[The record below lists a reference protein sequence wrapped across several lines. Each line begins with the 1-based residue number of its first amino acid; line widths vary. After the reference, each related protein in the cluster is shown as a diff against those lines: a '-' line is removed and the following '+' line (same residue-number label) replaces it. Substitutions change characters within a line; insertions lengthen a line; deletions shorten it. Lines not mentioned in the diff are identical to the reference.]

1 MPVLHS
7 ALGYVALLAIAWLAG
22 RRPRQL
28 PWKTILIATLLQV
41 GCAALLLLTGLRR
54 HVFGLIDGLTHLLKA
69 TALKASES
77 LLFIGVSNP
86 QFTQT
91 YGPIVALEIACILI
105 FMAALSR
112 LLYHYRILP
121 WFVAWLSRFMQRL
134 MGLSAAESVSA
145 AANVFLGM
153 VESPLFI
160 RPYVAGLTESELF
173 CVMSAGLAGIA
184 GTVMVVYA
192 TLLSPIDPDVAGH
205 LFIASLISAPAA
217 IAVSK
222 IMIPETGQ
230 PETVG
235 RHLDLPPDDTLNG
248 LDAAAQGAAEGMQL
262 FLNIAAMLIAF
273 IGLVALGN
281 TAVGALDRWLNGGVA
296 AGWSLQAA
304 AGYLFRLPV
313 WLMGIPWQETQT
325 AGELMGIKTVLNEFV
340 AYVELA
346 RRMRETAPLGER
358 SFVILTYA
366 LCSFANFGSV
376 AIMIG
381 GIGGIAPQ
389 RRGDLA
395 RLGLRSLLSGTIAA
409 MLTGCVV
416 GLFL

>member
-1 MPVLHS
+1 MPALHS
-7 ALGYVALLAIAWLAG
+7 ALGYAALLALAWLAG
-22 RRPRQL
+22 RRSRRL

-41 GCAALLLLTGLRR
+41 AGAALLLLTGLRGQ
-54 HVFGLIDGLTHLLKA
+54 VFGLVEGLTRLLKA
-69 TALKASES
+69 TALRASES
-77 LLFIGVSNP
+77 LLFIGVSSP
-86 QFTQT
+86 SFTQT
-91 YGPIVALEIACILI
+91 YGPIIALEIACILI

-112 LLYHYRILP
+112 LLYHYRVLP
-121 WFVAWLSRFMQRL
+121 WIIAWLSRTMQRL

-153 VESPLFI
+153 VEAPLFI
-160 RPYVAGLTESELF
+160 RPYVARLTESELF

-184 GTVMVVYA
+184 GTVLVVYA
-192 TLLSPIDPDVAGH
+192 AMLSPINPDMAGH
-205 LFIASLISAPAA
+205 LFVASLISAPAA
-217 IAVSK
+217 VAVAK
-222 IMIPETGQ
+222 IMIPETGR
-230 PETVG
+230 PETAG
-235 RHLDLPPDDTLNG
+235 RRLDLPRDDTLNG

-281 TAVGALDRWLNGGVA
+281 AAVGALEGWLNGRAG
-296 AGWSLQAA
+296 GWSLQAA
-304 AGYLFRLPV
+304 AGWLFRLPV
-313 WLMGIPWQETQT
+313 WLMGIPWAEAQA
-325 AGELMGIKTVLNEFV
+325 AGELMGLKTVLNEFV

-346 RRMRETAPLGER
+346 RRMQEGTPLSQR

-381 GIGGIAPQ
+381 GIGGIAPS

-395 RLGLRSLLSGTIAA
+395 RLGMRSLLAGTIAA

-416 GLFL
+416 GLFV

>member
-1 MPVLHS
+1 MPALHS
-7 ALGYVALLAIAWLAG
+7 ALGYAALLALAWLAG
-22 RRPRQL
+22 RRSRRL

-41 GCAALLLLTGLRR
+41 AGAALLLLTGLRG
-54 HVFGLIDGLTHLLKA
+54 HVFGLVEGLTRLLKT
-69 TALKASES
+69 TALKGSES

-86 QFTQT
+86 SFAQT
-91 YGPIVALEIACILI
+91 YGPIIALEIACILI

-112 LLYHYRILP
+112 LLYHYRVLP
-121 WFVAWLSRFMQRL
+121 WIIAWLSRFMQRL

-160 RPYVAGLTESELF
+160 RPYVARLTESELF

-184 GTVMVVYA
+184 GTVLVVYA
-192 TLLSPIDPDVAGH
+192 AMLSPINPEMAGH
-205 LFIASLISAPAA
+205 LFVASLISAPAA
-217 IAVSK
+217 VAVSK
-222 IMIPETGQ
+222 IMLPETGQ
-230 PETVG
+230 PETAG
-235 RHLDLPPDDTLNG
+235 QRLDLPRDDTLNG

-281 TAVGALDRWLNGGVA
+281 AAVEALDGWINGA
-296 AGWSLQAA
+296 RAGWSLQAA
-304 AGYLFRLPV
+304 AGWLFRLPV
-313 WLMGIPWQETQT
+313 WLMGVPWQEAQA
-325 AGELMGIKTVLNEFV
+325 AGELMGLKTVLNEFV

-346 RRMRETAPLGER
+346 RRMQEHAPLSQR

-381 GIGGIAPQ
+381 GIGGIAPS

-395 RLGLRSLLSGTIAA
+395 RLGLRSLLAGTIAA

-416 GLFL
+416 GLFV

>member
-1 MPVLHS
+1 MSVLHS
-7 ALGYVALLAIAWLAG
+7 ALGYVALLALAWLAG
-22 RRPRQL
+22 RRQRQL
-28 PWKTILIATLLQV
+28 PWRTILIATLLQV
-41 GCAALLLLTGLRR
+41 GGTALLLLTGLRGQ
-54 HVFGLIDGLTHLLKA
+54 VFGLVNGLTQLLKA

-91 YGPIVALEIACILI
+91 YGPIIALEIAAILI
-105 FMAALSR
+105 FMASLSR
-112 LLYHYRILP
+112 LLYHYRVLP
-121 WFVAWLSRFMQRL
+121 WIIAQLSRFMQRL

-160 RPYVAGLTESELF
+160 RPYVARLTESELF

-192 TLLSPIDPDVAGH
+192 TMLSPINPDMAGH
-205 LFIASLISAPAA
+205 LFVASLISAPAA
-217 IAVSK
+217 IAVAK
-222 IMIPETGQ
+222 IMFPESGQ
-230 PETVG
+230 PETAG
-235 RHLDLPPDDTLNG
+235 QHLELPADDTLNG

-262 FLNIAAMLIAF
+262 FLNIAAMLVAF

-281 TAVGALDRWLNGGVA
+281 TAVGALDHWINGAA
-296 AGWSLQAA
+296 AGAWSLQAA

-313 WLMGIPWQETQT
+313 WLMGIPWQETQA

-340 AYVELA
+340 AYMELA
-346 RRMRETAPLGER
+346 RRMREAAPLSER
-358 SFVILTYA
+358 SFVILSYA

-395 RLGLRSLLSGTIAA
+395 RLGLRSLLAGTIAA

>member
-1 MPVLHS
+1 MPALHS
-7 ALGYVALLAIAWLAG
+7 ALGYAALLALAWLVG
-22 RRPRQL
+22 RRSRQL

-41 GCAALLLLTGLRR
+41 GCAGLLLLTGLRQ
-54 HVFGLIDGLTHLLKA
+54 HIFGLVNGLTHLLKA

-91 YGPIVALEIACILI
+91 YGPIIALEIACVLI

-112 LLYHYRILP
+112 LLYHYRVLP
-121 WFVAWLSRFMQRL
+121 WLVSWLSRFMQRL

-160 RPYVAGLTESELF
+160 RPYVARLTESELF

-192 TLLSPIDPDVAGH
+192 TLLSPINPDMAGH
-205 LFIASLISAPAA
+205 LFVASLISAPAA
-217 IAVSK
+217 IAVAK
-222 IMIPETGQ
+222 IMIPETGR

-235 RHLDLPPDDTLNG
+235 RQLDLPENDTLNG

-262 FLNIAAMLIAF
+262 FLNIAAMLVAF
-273 IGLVALGN
+273 IGLVAMGN
-281 TAVGALDRWLNGGVA
+281 TAVGALDGWINGA
-296 AGWSLQAA
+296 ASGWSLQAV

-313 WLMGIPWQETQT
+313 WLMGISWQETQV
-325 AGELMGIKTVLNEFV
+325 AGELMGLKTVLNEFV

-346 RRMRETAPLGER
+346 RRMREAAPLSER

-381 GIGGIAPQ
+381 GIGGIAPS

-395 RLGLRSLLSGTIAA
+395 RLGMRSLVAGTIAA

>member
-1 MPVLHS
+1 
-7 ALGYVALLAIAWLAG
+7 
-22 RRPRQL
+22 
-28 PWKTILIATLLQV
+28 
-41 GCAALLLLTGLRR
+41 
-54 HVFGLIDGLTHLLKA
+54 
-69 TALKASES
+69 
-77 LLFIGVSNP
+77 
-86 QFTQT
+86 
-91 YGPIVALEIACILI
+91 
-105 FMAALSR
+105 
-112 LLYHYRILP
+112 
-121 WFVAWLSRFMQRL
+121 
-134 MGLSAAESVSA
+134 
-145 AANVFLGM
+145 M

-160 RPYVAGLTESELF
+160 RPYVARLTESELF

-192 TLLSPIDPDVAGH
+192 TLLSPINPDMAGH

-230 PETVG
+230 PETAG
-235 RHLDLPPDDTLNG
+235 QHLDLPPDDTLNG

-281 TAVGALDRWLNGGVA
+281 TAVGALDRWVNG
-296 AGWSLQAA
+296 AGAGSWSLQAA

-313 WLMGIPWQETQT
+313 WLMGIPWQEAQT